1 MRFLFHHLIALLAL
15 VLGAQ
20 AQATKP
26 ATPPPASV
34 VSAPAMT
41 EDTFYPLPP
50 ERKGQIR
57 DLQYQ
62 VDQAQIKI
70 EQLRQ
75 QQVAWND
82 SIASIATDYAR
93 IKNLNVVDWDLD
105 PVNLRLQRKTPP
117 APPVLPKK

>member
-1 MRFLFHHLIALLAL
+1 MRVFLHNLIALLAL
-15 VLGAQ
+15 ILGAQ
-20 AQATKP
+20 AQAAKP
-26 ATPPPASV
+26 ATPPPASA
-34 VSAPAMT
+34 SAPVAAA
-41 EDTFYPLPP
+41 EETFYPLPP

-70 EQLRQ
+70 EQLRE

-82 SIASIATDYAR
+82 SIATIATDYAR

-105 PVNLRLQRKTPP
+105 PVNLRLQKKVPP
-117 APPVLPKK
+117 APPKK